1 MSPLAKNIDTSPGA
15 LGRNLRGLRKARGIT
30 LKELALKVGRSVGFI
45 SQIERGISEPSL
57 TDLRRIAATFDVPT
71 SWFFLLDD
79 IDTPE
84 QKFIVRT
91 GARRALG
98 TSEDGILEE
107 LLSPDLGGAFEM
119 LRTVIEPGAAS
130 SELLKRETE
139 EAGFIASGEIDF
151 WIDETPFC
159 LKAGDSFRFDHK
171 SHRWHNS
178 GTEQC
183 VIIWVV
189 SPPVY

>member
-1 MSPLAKNIDTSPGA
+1 MSNLAETIDTSPSA
-15 LGRNLRGLRKARGIT
+15 LGRSLRGLRKARGIT

-45 SQIERGISEPSL
+45 SQIERGISEPSM
-57 TDLRRIAATFDVPT
+57 TDLRRIAEAFDVPT
-71 SWFFLLDD
+71 SWFFLLEDE
-79 IDTPE
+79 DTPE

-98 TSEDGILEE
+98 TSEEGILEE

-119 LRTVIEPGAAS
+119 FRTVIEPGAAS
-130 SELLKRETE
+130 SELLKRDTE
-139 EAGFIASGEIDF
+139 EAGYVAAGEIEF
-151 WIDETPFC
+151 WIDETRFS
-159 LKAGDSFRFDHK
+159 LKAGDSFRFDHET
-171 SHRWHNS
+171 HRWHNK
-178 GTEQC
+178 GAVQC

>member
-1 MSPLAKNIDTSPGA
+1 MPNLAESIDTTPGA

-45 SQIERGISEPSL
+45 SQIERGISEPSM
-57 TDLRRIAATFDVPT
+57 TDLRRIAVAFEVPT
-71 SWFFLLDD
+71 SWFFLLEDED
-79 IDTPE
+79 SPE

-98 TSEDGILEE
+98 TSEEGILEE

-119 LRTVIEPGAAS
+119 FRTVIEPGAAS
-130 SELLKRETE
+130 SELLKRDTE
-139 EAGFIASGEIDF
+139 EAGYIAAGEIDF
-151 WIDETPFC
+151 WIDETRFS

-171 SHRWHNS
+171 SHRWHNKS
-178 GTEQC
+178 AVQC

>member
-1 MSPLAKNIDTSPGA
+1 MSNLAESLETAPGA

-30 LKELALKVGRSVGFI
+30 LKELALNIGRSVGFL
-45 SQIERGISEPSL
+45 SQIERGLSEPSM
-57 TDLRRIAATFDVPT
+57 TDLRRIAQAFDVPT
-71 SWFFLLDD
+71 SWFFMLEDE
-79 IDTPE
+79 DTPA
-84 QKFIVRT
+84 QKFIVRA

-98 TSEDGILEE
+98 TSEEGIVEE

-119 LRTVIEPGAAS
+119 FRTVIKPGAAS
-130 SELLKRETE
+130 TELLKRDTE
-139 EAGFIASGEIDF
+139 EAGYIANGEIDF
-151 WIDETPFC
+151 WIDGERFH

-171 SHRWHNS
+171 SHRWHNRGS
-178 GTEQC
+178 MQC

>member
-1 MSPLAKNIDTSPGA
+1 MSNLAETLETTPGA

-30 LKELALKVGRSVGFI
+30 LKELALKVGRSVGFV
-45 SQIERGISEPSL
+45 SQIERGLSEPSM
-57 TDLRRIAATFDVPT
+57 TDLRRIAHAFEVPT
-71 SWFFLLDD
+71 SWFFLLEDE
-79 IDTPE
+79 DTPE
-84 QKFIVRT
+84 QKFIVHA

-98 TSEDGILEE
+98 TSEEGIVEE

-119 LRTVIEPGAAS
+119 FRTVIEPGAAS
-130 SELLKRETE
+130 TELLKRDTE
-139 EAGFIASGEIDF
+139 EAGYVVSGEIDF
-151 WIDETPFC
+151 WIDETQFS

-171 SHRWHNS
+171 SHRWLNKS
-178 GTEQC
+178 AVQC

>member
-1 MSPLAKNIDTSPGA
+1 MSTLAKTVDSTPGA

-45 SQIERGISEPSL
+45 SQIERGISEPSM
-57 TDLRRIAATFDVPT
+57 TDLRRIAGAFDVPT
-71 SWFFLLDD
+71 SWFFLLEDED
-79 IDTPE
+79 SPE

-98 TSEDGILEE
+98 TSEEGILEE

-119 LRTVIEPGAAS
+119 FRTVIEPGAAS
-130 SELLKRETE
+130 SELLKRDTE
-139 EAGFIASGEIDF
+139 EAGYIATGEIDF
-151 WIDETPFC
+151 WIDETHFS

-171 SHRWHNS
+171 SHRWHNKGS
-178 GTEQC
+178 MQC